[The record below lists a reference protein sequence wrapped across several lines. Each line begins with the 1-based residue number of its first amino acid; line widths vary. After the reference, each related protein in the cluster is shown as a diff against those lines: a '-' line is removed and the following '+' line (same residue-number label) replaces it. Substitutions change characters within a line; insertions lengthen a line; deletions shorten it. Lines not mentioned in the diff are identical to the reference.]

1 MLNLN
6 YYFVD
11 VGDNYCEIA
20 PRSCVLSL
28 RDAILEK
35 DKNSLIV
42 MREFIVNTFKKKSF
56 VSPMEE
62 FKMVFVN
69 KQGKLDVE
77 TEVQND
83 EDRSLV
89 DALVHS
95 GKYDIYLMTP
105 GQTLSVK
112 CTVYP
117 NHIEYRSIRYD
128 YLRSPEKKVKKRG
141 N

>member
-35 DKNSLIV
+35 DKDSLTV
-42 MREFIVNTFKKKSF
+42 MRQFIVNSFKKKSF

-69 KQGKLDVE
+69 KQGKLAVE
-77 TEVQND
+77 SEVQND
-83 EDRSLV
+83 EDRSVV
-89 DALVHS
+89 DAIVQS

-117 NHIEYRSIRYD
+117 NHIEYRNIQYD
-128 YLRSPEKKVKKRG
+128 YICSPKNKVKRRG